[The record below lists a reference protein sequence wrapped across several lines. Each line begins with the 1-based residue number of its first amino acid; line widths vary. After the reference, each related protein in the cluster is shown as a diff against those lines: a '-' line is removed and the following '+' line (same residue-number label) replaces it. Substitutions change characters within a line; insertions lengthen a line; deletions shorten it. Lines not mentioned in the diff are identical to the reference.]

1 MITKS
6 KISKKA
12 QKKLNSQKRVTWNF
26 SPITR
31 VKPSK
36 KIYSRKGKKYAD

>member
-1 MITKS
+1 MS
-6 KISKKA
+6 KTTIKIPKLIS
-12 QKKLNSQKRVTWNF
+12 RVIWGF

-36 KIYSRKGKKYAD
+36 KIYSRKKSKIFI